1 MANDKFY
8 GYTPKTA
15 KPKKAQIR
23 KEGPWNE
30 EENPYE
36 QIGNRL
42 DRVNP
47 YEFRKGMDIELVNLG
62 CMRLKESTPEERE
75 KATETVLKNL
85 EEYSGYYSALLQ
97 YETEFRNRKAPPF
110 KSWLT
115 EFTEEYKMKETDQ
128 KFQYKH
134 TQMAKS
140 DKMEELKEAIKKEMK
155 LILKEQ
161 GGAKAAAMADMD
173 DEEGAP
179 KKRKGKGKDKKDKPV
194 RKDRFDKEEDA
205 IKDILFRVD
214 SKIDKKFYCPED
226 KEKTEAKGEE
236 EDNTMEDPAKGSLL
250 YIKDCLMKEYTKI
263 KADTGGDLKAAKEA
277 YDELQLEAN
286 EAFEEIF
293 TEFAEEFTGNDVGEV
308 YTKGDPLFKTI
319 KKVQERLKLGL
330 NKARAGV
337 EEESRGIRR
346 QVAETEMTRTE
357 ALRLLEIIRENG
369 ISLREGSGNI
379 KVYYEI
385 AKAAYLEGVAN
396 ALKL

>member
-1 MANDKFY
+1 MANNRLH
-8 GYTPKTA
+8 GYTPTA
-15 KPKKAQIR
+15 S
-23 KEGPWNE
+23 KEKD
-30 EENPYE
+30 
-36 QIGNRL
+36 GNRL
-42 DRVNP
+42 DKFNP
-47 YEFRKGMDIELVNLG
+47 YEFRKGMDYELVAIG

-75 KATETVLKNL
+75 TATEKVLKNL
-85 EEYSGYYSALLQ
+85 EEHSGYYSALIH
-97 YETEFRNRKAPPF
+97 YETEFRGRDKKPNFKA
-110 KSWLT
+110 WLK
-115 EFTEEYKMKETDQ
+115 EFTEEYKYKETDQ
-128 KFQYKH
+128 KYSYKN

-155 LILKEQ
+155 TILMEQ
-161 GGAKAAAMADMD
+161 GGAKAAAMADMED
-173 DEEGAP
+173 DEGAP
-179 KKRKGKGKDKKDKPV
+179 KNGKGKGKGKEKKEKPA

-214 SKIDKKFYCPED
+214 SKVDKKFYCPED

-263 KADTGGDLKAAKEA
+263 KQDTGGDLKAAKEA

-286 EAFEEIF
+286 EAFEEVF
-293 TEFAEEFTGNDVGEV
+293 TDFAEEFTGNDVGEV

-337 EEESRGIRR
+337 EEEARGIRR

-357 ALRLLEIIRENG
+357 ALRLLEIVKENG
-369 ISLREGSGNI
+369 ISLREGTEGVR
-379 KVYYEI
+379 VYYEI

>member
-1 MANDKFY
+1 
-8 GYTPKTA
+8 
-15 KPKKAQIR
+15 
-23 KEGPWNE
+23 
-30 EENPYE
+30 
-36 QIGNRL
+36 
-42 DRVNP
+42 
-47 YEFRKGMDIELVNLG
+47 
-62 CMRLKESTPEERE
+62 
-75 KATETVLKNL
+75 
-85 EEYSGYYSALLQ
+85 
-97 YETEFRNRKAPPF
+97 
-110 KSWLT
+110 
-115 EFTEEYKMKETDQ
+115 
-128 KFQYKH
+128 
-134 TQMAKS
+134 
-140 DKMEELKEAIKKEMK
+140 
-155 LILKEQ
+155 
-161 GGAKAAAMADMD
+161 
-173 DEEGAP
+173 
-179 KKRKGKGKDKKDKPV
+179 
-194 RKDRFDKEEDA
+194 
-205 IKDILFRVD
+205 
-214 SKIDKKFYCPED
+214 
-226 KEKTEAKGEE
+226 
-236 EDNTMEDPAKGSLL
+236 
-250 YIKDCLMKEYTKI
+250 MKEYTKI